1 MSKETLVFVF
11 GIILLVIPFLG
22 IPEEWRQYLVAV
34 IGALLVFIG
43 YALRRIVFLRRIE
56 RRARLRFL
64 RREYRGSG
72 GINLKGLFF

>member
-22 IPEEWRQYLVAV
+22 IPEEWRQYFVAV

-56 RRARLRFL
+56 RQSGERASDSFV
-64 RREYRGSG
+64 ESTEVAAE
-72 GINLKGLFF
+72 

>member
-1 MSKETLVFVF
+1 MSKQTLVFVF

-56 RRARLRFL
+56 RQSGERASDSFV
-64 RREYRGSG
+64 ESTEVAAE
-72 GINLKGLFF
+72 

>member
-11 GIILLVIPFLG
+11 CIILLVIPFLG

-56 RRARLRFL
+56 RQSGERASDSFV
-64 RREYRGSG
+64 ESTEVAAE
-72 GINLKGLFF
+72 

>member
-56 RRARLRFL
+56 RQSGERASDSFV
-64 RREYRGSG
+64 ESTEVAAE
-72 GINLKGLFF
+72 

>member
-56 RRARLRFL
+56 RQSGERASDSFV
-64 RREYRGSG
+64 ESTEVVAE
-72 GINLKGLFF
+72 